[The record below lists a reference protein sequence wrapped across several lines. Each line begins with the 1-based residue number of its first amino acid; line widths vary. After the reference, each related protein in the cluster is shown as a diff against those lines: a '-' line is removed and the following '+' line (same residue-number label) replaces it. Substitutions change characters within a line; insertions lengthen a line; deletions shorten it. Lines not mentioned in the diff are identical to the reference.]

1 MASNKIESV
10 FLCLL
15 LCLQVNAQA
24 VSQEH
29 KDRAAALVSQMT
41 LQEKMS
47 LLGGYRDGF
56 YMAPVERLGIPEIR
70 MADGP
75 QGVRNNTKSTLF
87 ACGVA
92 AAATWNPDLVYEM
105 GRALGQDA
113 RARGVHI
120 LLGPGVNIAR
130 SPLCGRNFEYFGED
144 PFLAGEAAVSYVKG
158 VQSEGVMATI
168 KHFALNDKEENRLHS
183 SSVADERTM
192 HEIYFPAFR
201 AAVERADVGS
211 VMLAYNMVNF
221 VHATENPYLIRE
233 TLRERWHFDGFTM
246 SDWTATY
253 SPVSVV
259 ENGVDLEMPRALTMK
274 EEYLLPLLEKGVIR
288 EEQIDE
294 KVRRILQTFI
304 AFGFLDRPQ
313 LDSSISEDNP
323 YSRDVAYRLAGESLV
338 LLKNDGVLPLRKKA
352 KLTLIGPKSDEIP
365 CGGGSGAVEPIY
377 SVSLHEGLGR
387 VGAQEVSMTRADA
400 VVVAVGFDK
409 TTEKEHSDRSFF
421 LPEGQESMIEAALSS
436 GKPVIVVV
444 YAGGAVDV
452 SRWADKVSALVWAW
466 YPGQEGGLALA
477 EMLTGRFSPSGHLPV
492 SFPEHIEDNPSQA
505 WWNFEKPYTKRGLS
519 VPFVTYGEGVFVGY
533 RGYKDKTPR
542 YPFGYGLSYTYFA
555 YDDFSVV
562 PAADGFD
569 VSVTVCNTGS
579 YDGAATLQLYVGEDV
594 PCVPRPEK
602 ELKAFRKVFLR
613 KGASQ
618 TVTMHLGREA
628 FCFYDAS
635 VHDWRLNP
643 GTYTLYL
650 GESCEDIVKTSAIA
664 VK

>member
-1 MASNKIESV
+1 M
-10 FLCLL
+10 
-15 LCLQVNAQA
+15 NAQA

-41 LQEKMS
+41 LQEKIS

-246 SDWTATY
+246 
-253 SPVSVV
+253 
-259 ENGVDLEMPRALTMK
+259 
-274 EEYLLPLLEKGVIR
+274 
-288 EEQIDE
+288 
-294 KVRRILQTFI
+294 
-304 AFGFLDRPQ
+304 
-313 LDSSISEDNP
+313 
-323 YSRDVAYRLAGESLV
+323 
-338 LLKNDGVLPLRKKA
+338 
-352 KLTLIGPKSDEIP
+352 
-365 CGGGSGAVEPIY
+365 
-377 SVSLHEGLGR
+377 
-387 VGAQEVSMTRADA
+387 
-400 VVVAVGFDK
+400 
-409 TTEKEHSDRSFF
+409 
-421 LPEGQESMIEAALSS
+421 
-436 GKPVIVVV
+436 
-444 YAGGAVDV
+444 
-452 SRWADKVSALVWAW
+452 
-466 YPGQEGGLALA
+466 
-477 EMLTGRFSPSGHLPV
+477 
-492 SFPEHIEDNPSQA
+492 
-505 WWNFEKPYTKRGLS
+505 
-519 VPFVTYGEGVFVGY
+519 
-533 RGYKDKTPR
+533 
-542 YPFGYGLSYTYFA
+542 
-555 YDDFSVV
+555 
-562 PAADGFD
+562 
-569 VSVTVCNTGS
+569 
-579 YDGAATLQLYVGEDV
+579 
-594 PCVPRPEK
+594 
-602 ELKAFRKVFLR
+602 
-613 KGASQ
+613 
-618 TVTMHLGREA
+618 
-628 FCFYDAS
+628 
-635 VHDWRLNP
+635 
-643 GTYTLYL
+643 
-650 GESCEDIVKTSAIA
+650 
-664 VK
+664 